1 MVERPV
7 EGGGRT
13 MPEHLPPFVL
23 FFLGALVLP
32 FLPRVVRGWA
42 FLLPPLGVLWLL
54 SGLESGTSL
63 SLSFLLWELEPLRVD
78 RLSLLFGWVFA
89 MAAFVGGVY
98 ALHLR
103 DTGQQVSALL
113 YAGSALGAV
122 FAGDLLTLFV
132 FWEVMAL
139 TSAYLVWARRTD
151 VSRASGMRYIY
162 VHLMGGAILLAG
174 IVLHGVES
182 GSLAFGLFE
191 TRTTAAWLILVGFAL
206 NAAVPPLH
214 AWLADAYPEATVTGA
229 VFMSAFTTKTAVYAL
244 ARGFW
249 GWEILVPAGVVMALY
264 GVVYAVLSDD
274 IRRLLAYHIVSQV
287 GYMVA
292 GVGLG
297 TAMGLNGATAHAFTH
312 ILYKGL
318 LFMGAGV
325 VLHAT
330 GKSKLSELGGLAR
343 YMPWTVALYMIG
355 AFSISGFP
363 LWSGFV
369 SKSITVEAAELLSRE
384 NVVLLLHL
392 ASIGTFLHTGLKLP
406 YFTWWGPKRNYDPK
420 PIPWNMVAAMAI
432 AAFLNTWIGLF
443 PGGLYSI
450 LPFGIDYEP
459 YTYSHVMKSAQLL
472 GFTFLAFWVF
482 RSKLGG
488 EALIA
493 LDTDWVYRRS
503 ARASYVLG
511 PEVVAAAFGVVER
524 GLYGVMGR
532 VVQVGRDPVGWLE
545 RAKRVGKDVVA
556 SSPGTPEGGDPETA
570 STTLR
575 ISMAAGVI
583 LVLTAL
589 LIFFLRIVVPPT

>member
-1 MVERPV
+1 
-7 EGGGRT
+7 
-13 MPEHLPPFVL
+13 
-23 FFLGALVLP
+23 
-32 FLPRVVRGWA
+32 
-42 FLLPPLGVLWLL
+42 
-54 SGLESGTSL
+54 
-63 SLSFLLWELEPLRVD
+63 
-78 RLSLLFGWVFA
+78 
-89 MAAFVGGVY
+89 
-98 ALHLR
+98 
-103 DTGQQVSALL
+103 
-113 YAGSALGAV
+113 
-122 FAGDLLTLFV
+122 
-132 FWEVMAL
+132 
-139 TSAYLVWARRTD
+139 
-151 VSRASGMRYIY
+151 
-162 VHLMGGAILLAG
+162 
-174 IVLHGVES
+174 
-182 GSLAFGLFE
+182 
-191 TRTTAAWLILVGFAL
+191 
-206 NAAVPPLH
+206 LH

-249 GWEILVPAGVVMALY
+249 GWEILVPAGVIMALY

-297 TAMGLNGATAHAFTH
+297 TEMGMNGATAHAFTH

-330 GKSKLSELGGLAR
+330 GRSKLSELGGLAR

-369 SKSITVEAAELLSRE
+369 SKSMTVEAAELLSRE

-406 YFTWWGPKRNYDPK
+406 YFTWWGPKRAYEPK

-432 AAFLNTWIGLF
+432 AAILNTWIGLF
-443 PGGLYSI
+443 PGGLYAI
-450 LPFGIDYEP
+450 LPFGMDYEP
-459 YTYSHVMKSAQLL
+459 YTYSHVLKSVQLL

-493 LDTDWVYRRS
+493 LDTDWVYRRP
-503 ARASYVLG
+503 ARVSYALG
-511 PEVVAAAFGVVER
+511 PQVVAAAFGFMER
-524 GLYGVMGR
+524 TVYGVMGR

-545 RAKRVGKDVVA
+545 RAWSVVRGVTPA
-556 SSPGTPEGGDPETA
+556 SRRESHGWDAETA
-570 STTLR
+570 STSLR
-575 ISMAAGVI
+575 ISMAAGAI
-583 LVLTAL
+583 LVLTTL

>member
-1 MVERPV
+1 MGERL
-7 EGGGRT
+7 GKGGRKT
-13 MPEHLPPFVL
+13 MPEHLPPFL
-23 FFLGALVLP
+23 PFFLGALVLP
-32 FLPRVVRGWA
+32 FLPRVLRGWA

-54 SGLESGTSL
+54 SGLEAGTSL
-63 SLSFLLWELEPLRVD
+63 SLSFLLWEMEPLRVD

-249 GWEILVPAGVVMALY
+249 GWEILVVAGATSAL
-264 GVVYAVLSDD
+264 VAMVYSLITND
-274 IRRLLAYHIVSQV
+274 IRRVLAYLVMGQV
-287 GYMVA
+287 GFMVV

-297 TAMGLNGATAHAFTH
+297 SQMGVNGAVAHAFAGV
-312 ILYKGL
+312 LYKGL
-318 LFMGAGV
+318 LFMAAGAV
-325 VLHAT
+325 IHAT
-330 GKSKLSELGGLAR
+330 GRSRLSDLGGLGR
-343 YMPWTVALYMIG
+343 SLPTVLPFYMVGALGI
-355 AFSISGFP
+355 AGFP
-363 LWSGFV
+363 FFAGFV
-369 SKSITVEAAELLSRE
+369 SKGIILDAAAYAGRE
-384 NVVLLLHL
+384 GVYLLLYL
-392 ASIGTFLHTGLKLP
+392 ASIGAFLAAALRIPFLA
-406 YFTWWGPKRNYDPK
+406 WGGEPKGDEVEPV
-420 PIPWNMVAAMAI
+420 PWNMTAGMGI
-432 AAFLNTWIGLF
+432 AAGLTLFLGVH
-443 PGGLYSI
+443 PVPLYSL
-450 LPFGIDYEP
+450 LPFGLDYEP
-459 YTYSHVMKSAQLL
+459 YSYSHVLKAVQLL
-472 GFTFLAFWVF
+472 GFAFLAFWIF
-482 RSKLGG
+482 RAKLGG
-488 EALIA
+488 ESKIA
-493 LDTDWVYRRS
+493 LDADWVYRRP
-503 ARASYVLG
+503 ARASYLLG
-511 PEVVAAAFGVVER
+511 PEVVAAAFRVMER
-524 GLYGVMGR
+524 GLYGVVGQLVRM
-532 VVQVGRDPVGWLE
+532 GRDPVGWLE
-545 RAKRVGKDVVA
+545 RAKRVGKDVIA
-556 SSPGTPEGGDPETA
+556 SSPGTPGGEDPETA
-570 STTLR
+570 STALR
-575 ISMAAGVI
+575 ISMAAGAI
-583 LVLTAL
+583 LVLST
-589 LIFFLRIVVPPT
+589 LILFFLRIVLPPT

>member
-1 MVERPV
+1 
-7 EGGGRT
+7 

-23 FFLGALVLP
+23 FFMGALVLP
-32 FLPRVVRGWA
+32 FLPRRIRGWV
-42 FLLPPLGVLWLL
+42 FLVPPLAVLWLL
-54 SGLESGTSL
+54 SGLESGTSA
-63 SLSFLLWELEPLRVD
+63 SVSFLLWELQPLRVD

-98 ALHLR
+98 ALHLK
-103 DTGQQVSALL
+103 DTGQQVAALL

-139 TSAYLVWARRTD
+139 TSAYLVLARRTQ
-151 VSRASGMRYIY
+151 VSRASGMRYLY
-162 VHLMGGAILLAG
+162 VHLGGGVILLAG
-174 IVLHGVES
+174 IVLHWVES
-182 GSLAFGLFE
+182 GSLAFELFE
-191 TRTTAAWLILVGFAL
+191 PRTTAAWLILVGFAL

-249 GWEILVPAGVVMALY
+249 GWEILVPAGVIMALY

-297 TAMGLNGATAHAFTH
+297 TEMGLNGATAHAFTH

-325 VLHAT
+325 VLYST
-330 GKSKLSELGGLAR
+330 GRSKLSELGGLAR

-406 YFTWWGPKRNYDPK
+406 YFTWWGPRRTYEPK

-432 AAFLNTWIGLF
+432 AALLNTWIGLF

-450 LPFGIDYEP
+450 LPHAIDYEA
-459 YTYSHVMKSAQLL
+459 YTFSHVVKAAQLL
-472 GFTFLAFWVF
+472 GFTFLAFWIF
-482 RSKLGG
+482 RAKLGG
-488 EALIA
+488 EALMA
-493 LDTDWVYRRS
+493 LDTDWVYRRP
-503 ARASYVLG
+503 ARASYALG
-511 PEVVAAAFGVVER
+511 PAVVARAFGVVD
-524 GLYGVMGR
+524 R
-532 VVQVGRDPVGWLE
+532 VVYGLVGGVVRVGRDPVGWLE
-545 RAKRVGKDVVA
+545 RMGSVKTKAASGALRV
-556 SSPGTPEGGDPETA
+556 EGGEGAETA
-570 STTLR
+570 STSFR
-575 ISMAAGVI
+575 VSIAAGAI
-583 LVLTAL
+583 LALFTL
-589 LIFFLRIVVPPT
+589 LIFFLRIVV

>member
-1 MVERPV
+1 
-7 EGGGRT
+7 
-13 MPEHLPPFVL
+13 
-23 FFLGALVLP
+23 
-32 FLPRVVRGWA
+32 
-42 FLLPPLGVLWLL
+42 
-54 SGLESGTSL
+54 
-63 SLSFLLWELEPLRVD
+63 
-78 RLSLLFGWVFA
+78 
-89 MAAFVGGVY
+89 
-98 ALHLR
+98 
-103 DTGQQVSALL
+103 
-113 YAGSALGAV
+113 
-122 FAGDLLTLFV
+122 
-132 FWEVMAL
+132 
-139 TSAYLVWARRTD
+139 
-151 VSRASGMRYIY
+151 MRYIY

-406 YFTWWGPKRNYDPK
+406 YFTWWGPKRTYDPK

-493 LDTDWVYRRS
+493 LDTDWVYRRP
-503 ARASYVLG
+503 ARLSYVLG

-524 GLYGVMGR
+524 VVYGVMGR

-545 RAKRVGKDVVA
+545 RAKRVGKDVVT
-556 SSPGTPEGGDPETA
+556 SSPGTPEGRDPETA
-570 STTLR
+570 STSLR
-575 ISMAAGVI
+575 VSMAAGVI